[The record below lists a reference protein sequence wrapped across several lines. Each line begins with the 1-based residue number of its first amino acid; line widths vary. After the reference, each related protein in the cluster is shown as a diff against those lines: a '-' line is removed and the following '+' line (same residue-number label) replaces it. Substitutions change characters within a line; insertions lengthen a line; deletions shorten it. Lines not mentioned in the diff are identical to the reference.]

1 MSDFLK
7 IRGRVHHFHLRRG
20 TARVPIAFVNS
31 LGTDLRIWDRVIA
44 ALPAD
49 WTVLSYDKSGHGL
62 SEGGVRTIDDF
73 ASDLAALMDANR
85 LTGALI
91 CGVSVGGMIAQAL
104 AASRPD
110 LVAGLVLC
118 NTAHRIGTAE
128 SWQER
133 IAALDTTGLETMAD
147 GIIERWF
154 APNFQRNHPQAT
166 AGYRMMLSRTPNA
179 GYRAVCEAIR
189 DADLTAATQRLTCPT
204 LCVAGA
210 DDQATPPELVQALSQ
225 LVKGAGFT
233 CYDNVG
239 HLPCIE
245 NPERL
250 AKDIQ
255 THMAALT

>member
-1 MSDFLK
+1 MSDFL
-7 IRGRVHHFHLRRG
+7 RVNGRVHHFNLRPG
-20 TARVPIAFVNS
+20 IARVPIVFVNS

-49 WTVLSYDKSGHGL
+49 WTVLAYDKSGHGL
-62 SEGGVRTIDDF
+62 SQGGARTIEDF
-73 ASDLAALMDANR
+73 ASDLAALMDANS
-85 LTGALI
+85 LAGALI

-128 SWQER
+128 SWEER
-133 IAALDTTGLETMAD
+133 IAALDTTGLEAMAD

-154 APNFQRNHPQAT
+154 SPTFRRDHPQKT
-166 AGYRMMLSRTPNA
+166 AGYRMMLARTPLA
-179 GYRAVCEAIR
+179 GYRAVCGAIR
-189 DADLTAATQRLTCPT
+189 NADLREATQRLTCST

-210 DDQATPPELVQALSQ
+210 DDQATPPDLVQSMSQ
-225 LVKGAGFT
+225 LITGAAFT
-233 CYDNVG
+233 FYDNVG

-245 NPERL
+245 APERI
-250 AKDIQ
+250 ARDIQ

>member
-1 MSDFLK
+1 MSDFLT
-7 IRGRVHHFHLRRG
+7 IQGRVHHFGLRQG
-20 TARVPIAFVNS
+20 SAQAPIVFINS

-44 ALPAD
+44 VLPAD
-49 WTVLSYDKSGHGL
+49 WTVLTYDKSGHGL
-62 SEGGVRTIDDF
+62 SQDGARTIEDF
-73 ASDLAALMDANR
+73 ASDLAALMDANSFA
-85 LTGALI
+85 GALI

-133 IAALDTTGLETMAD
+133 IAALDSTGLEEMAD
-147 GIIERWF
+147 SIIERWF
-154 APNFQRNHPQAT
+154 SPTFRCDHPQAT
-166 AGYRMMLSRTPNA
+166 AGYRLMLARTPLA
-179 GYRAVCEAIR
+179 GYRTVCAAIR
-189 DADLTAATQRLTCPT
+189 DANLTEATQRLTCPT

-210 DDQATPPELVQALSQ
+210 DDQATPPDLVQALSQ
-225 LVKGAGFT
+225 LIPNAGYT

-245 NPERL
+245 APEKL
-250 AKDIQ
+250 ASDIRN
-255 THMAALT
+255 HMAALT